1 MRPLCIVLLYCQCII
16 TPASSFLPIDTHRNT
31 ISIRYQTSMQGWLID
46 VPNSFESDCVLP
58 QISKQHLLSSDASN
72 FFTCKQLTR
81 LIYDTDYFVPDVIP
95 QSSEC
100 LDFLLTL
107 STTSYVESQT
117 VCGDPYLDNA
127 LLWMKPEL
135 FVHHYSDTISNLLG
149 NNTSTRLDVR
159 ILFIKRLDL
168 NFAVHIKTFNID
180 IRIPSNLET
189 VKQAYVIAE
198 NYCISIGL
206 KNIPHGLL
214 YQYSF
219 HNTMTSCNV
228 RCGKGYLR
236 YPWSAT
242 SLPSNTSDD
251 INSVSCQ
258 PIQTPL
264 TAITGKMSLVVS
276 SQYALSYAL
285 GDDFFNE
292 LNGLQK
298 TIEYEF
304 TENNASAIMAI
315 KIPNSKFD
323 DDDFDNLIKQITAD
337 LPEDDF
343 QVVESSSRRRL
354 LTYHQILQSQFV
366 IISSDTV
373 SSPATL
379 SQRIKRIENEV
390 LANRQGNII
399 EKVEDVTPK
408 RMYHL
413 PQVEPPRQGISF
425 DIALIIGLSSFG
437 AIVVLLLLAKLCPSK
452 TSST

>member
-1 MRPLCIVLLYCQCII
+1 
-16 TPASSFLPIDTHRNT
+16 
-31 ISIRYQTSMQGWLID
+31 
-46 VPNSFESDCVLP
+46 
-58 QISKQHLLSSDASN
+58 
-72 FFTCKQLTR
+72 
-81 LIYDTDYFVPDVIP
+81 
-95 QSSEC
+95 
-100 LDFLLTL
+100 
-107 STTSYVESQT
+107 
-117 VCGDPYLDNA
+117 
-127 LLWMKPEL
+127 MKPEL
-135 FVHHYSDTISNLLG
+135 FVHHHSDTISNLIG

-159 ILFIKRLDL
+159 ILFMKRLDL

-180 IRIPSNLET
+180 LRIPSNLQT

-242 SLPSNTSDD
+242 SSPSNTSDS

-258 PIQTPL
+258 PIKTPL

-276 SQYALSYAL
+276 SQYALTYAL
-285 GDDFFNE
+285 GKGFFQE
-292 LNGLQK
+292 LNGLQQ

-304 TENNASAIMAI
+304 TENNASATMAL

-323 DDDFDNLIKQITAD
+323 DDDFDNIIKEITAD

-354 LTYHQILQSQFV
+354 LTYHQILQPQFV
-366 IISSDTV
+366 IILSDTL

-379 SQRIKRIENEV
+379 SQKFKQVESEV
-390 LANRQGNII
+390 LNNRQGNII
-399 EKVEDVTPK
+399 EKVEDISLK
-408 RMYHL
+408 RMYHI
-413 PQVEPPRQGISF
+413 PQVEPAKGGISF
-425 DIALIIGLSSFG
+425 DVALIIGLSSLG
-437 AIVVLLLLAKLCPSK
+437 AIIIILLLIKLCPNK
-452 TSST
+452 R

>member
-1 MRPLCIVLLYCQCII
+1 MRPLCIVLLYGLCIS
-16 TPASSFLPIDTHRNT
+16 TLASSFLPIDTHRNT
-31 ISIRYQTSMQGWLID
+31 ISIRYQTNMQGWLID

-58 QISKQHLLSSDASN
+58 QISKQQLLSSDASN

-81 LIYDTDYFVPDVIP
+81 QIYDTDYFIPDVIP
-95 QSSEC
+95 HSSEC

-149 NNTSTRLDVR
+149 NKTSTRLDIR

-206 KNIPHGLL
+206 RNIPHGLL

-219 HNTMTSCNV
+219 HNTLTSCNV

-242 SLPSNTSDD
+242 SSPSNASDNT
-251 INSVSCQ
+251 NSVSCQ

-264 TAITGKMSLVVS
+264 TAITGKMSLIVS
-276 SQYALSYAL
+276 SQYALSYTL

-315 KIPNSKFD
+315 KIPHSKFD
-323 DDDFDNLIKQITAD
+323 DDDFDNIIQEITAD
-337 LPEDDF
+337 LPEDNF
-343 QVVESSSRRRL
+343 QVVESKNGRRL

-366 IISSDTV
+366 IISTDTV

-379 SQRIKRIENEV
+379 SKKIKRIENEV

-399 EKVEDVTPK
+399 EKVEDVSPK

-413 PQVEPPRQGISF
+413 PHVEPPGQGISF
-425 DIALIIGLSSFG
+425 DIVLIIGLSSFG
-437 AIVVLLLLAKLCPSK
+437 AIIIILLLTKLCHSK
-452 TSST
+452 TSTT

>member
-1 MRPLCIVLLYCQCII
+1 MKQTQEKTTGCLFKINFLCLKK
-16 TPASSFLPIDTHRNT
+16 S
-31 ISIRYQTSMQGWLID
+31 
-46 VPNSFESDCVLP
+46 
-58 QISKQHLLSSDASN
+58 
-72 FFTCKQLTR
+72 
-81 LIYDTDYFVPDVIP
+81 
-95 QSSEC
+95 SSEI
-100 LDFLLTL
+100 
-107 STTSYVESQT
+107 
-117 VCGDPYLDNA
+117 A
-127 LLWMKPEL
+127 L
-135 FVHHYSDTISNLLG
+135 ISNLFLNSAISSIKARFTNISLPLG
-149 NNTSTRLDVR
+149 HLDAR
-159 ILFIKRLDL
+159 IVSPTCSL
-168 NFAVHIKTFNID
+168 N
-180 IRIPSNLET
+180 L
-189 VKQAYVIAE
+189 
-198 NYCISIGL
+198 
-206 KNIPHGLL
+206 
-214 YQYSF
+214 
-219 HNTMTSCNV
+219 CNV

-323 DDDFDNLIKQITAD
+323 DDDFDNIIKQITAD

-390 LANRQGNII
+390 LVNRQGNII